1 MAKEKEVK
9 RKSIVDLYKKILVSR
24 GMTEDE
30 ALAAAEEIETK
41 GSCSMDGY
49 VPIA

>member
-1 MAKEKEVK
+1 MAEEKGVK
-9 RKSIVDLYKKILVSR
+9 RKRGVDLYKKILVSR

-41 GSCSMDGY
+41 GNCTQSGNT
-49 VPIA
+49 PIF